1 MSSVTTTQEH
11 EEEQEYFL
19 RLNAPIIQDSK
30 HTDLVSC
37 VGWASP
43 DEVYSVA
50 DDHTILR
57 W

>member
-1 MSSVTTTQEH
+1 MSSVTTTQGH
-11 EEEQEYFL
+11 DEEQEYFL
-19 RLNAPIIQDSK
+19 TLNAPTIQDSK